1 MAALRK
7 EVANEQSVVAEQAEQ
22 IKKLQR
28 AAGAVTTK
36 ETKMLSDLEV
46 SLARASDPR
55 PSPSLTISRF
65 PPPLVCQDA
74 RHSEL
79 TVRNKV
85 SALQE
90 QVTALKKSETEL
102 AEGLNTLGAALN
114 AKDASIQALTTELS
128 VRGTDPPPAASNSPC
143 SHSHSHSP
151 PQQEVKKSHQEAGE
165 GLTMKSAVVSEL
177 QTKLSASQSRHKTLQ
192 ALLWRQEKV
201 QATMKEHEKLL
212 EEQLQESRD
221 AATTLTTN
229 VRELTKRVREAQASE
244 ARLEEEVQS
253 ATPPDITH
261 HRPDTHHNPF
271 VPPASAPRCNHQA
284 GECAGA
290 AAGGQ

>member
-46 SLARASDPR
+46 SLRSPRASDPR
-55 PSPSLTISRF
+55 PSPSLTLSRF
-65 PPPLVCQDA
+65 PPPLLCQDA

-128 VRGTDPPPAASNSPC
+128 VRGTHPPPAASNSPC
-143 SHSHSHSP
+143 SRSHSHSP
-151 PQQEVKKSHQEAGE
+151 P
-165 GLTMKSAVVSEL
+165 
-177 QTKLSASQSRHKTLQ
+177 
-192 ALLWRQEKV
+192 
-201 QATMKEHEKLL
+201 
-212 EEQLQESRD
+212 
-221 AATTLTTN
+221 
-229 VRELTKRVREAQASE
+229 
-244 ARLEEEVQS
+244 
-253 ATPPDITH
+253 P
-261 HRPDTHHNPF
+261 
-271 VPPASAPRCNHQA
+271 
-284 GECAGA
+284 
-290 AAGGQ
+290 